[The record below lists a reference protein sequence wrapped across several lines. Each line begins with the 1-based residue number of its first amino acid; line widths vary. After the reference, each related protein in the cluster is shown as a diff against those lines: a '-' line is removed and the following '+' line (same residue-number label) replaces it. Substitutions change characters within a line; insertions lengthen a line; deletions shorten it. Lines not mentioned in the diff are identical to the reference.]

1 MDDQIKKIEVSNTT
15 KIFGKHSK
23 RAAQLLAEGKTKSD
37 ILKMTGATVGVKD
50 ASFNVYDGE
59 IFVIMGLSGSGKS
72 TLVRMLNRLIEPT
85 IGKILIDGENIV
97 GMNKEQLRDVRRKKI
112 GMVFQ
117 NFALFPHK
125 TIQENTEYGLE
136 IQGITKSERQEKARE
151 SLRLVGL
158 SGYEEQYP
166 SQLSGGMQ
174 QRVGLARALANDPD
188 VLLMDEAF
196 SALDPLIRKD
206 MQDELLQ
213 LHHDMGKTIIFIT
226 HDLDEALRIGDRI
239 ALMKDGDIVQIGT
252 PEEIL
257 MNPSNKYV
265 ERFVEDVDLSK
276 VLTAG
281 HIMKKADSVQV
292 DRGARVALRLMKR
305 LNISSIYIVD
315 KGNQLLG
322 AVTAQ
327 DAVQASETGKSL
339 EDVLLK
345 DVPTISKD
353 TVLTDLFDV
362 VSTTTIPVAVIN
374 EQKHL
379 EGIIIRGALIGA
391 LAGDGQFINSSE
403 RTVET
408 VKTEEI
414 EVKDNE

>member
-1 MDDQIKKIEVSNTT
+1 MEEQRKKIEVVNTT

-23 RAAQLLAEGKTKSD
+23 RAAQLLNEGKSKGE
-37 ILKMTGATVGVKD
+37 ILKSTGATVGVKN
-50 ASFNVYDGE
+50 ASFDVYDGE

-72 TLVRMLNRLIEPT
+72 TLVRMLNRLIDPT
-85 IGKILIDGENIV
+85 MGSIRIDGEDIV
-97 GMNKEQLRDVRRKKI
+97 VMNKEQLRGIRRKKI

-125 TIQENTEYGLE
+125 TILENTEYGLE
-136 IQGITKSERQEKARE
+136 IQGIAKAERQEKARE
-151 SLRLVGL
+151 SLKLVGL
-158 SGYEEQYP
+158 AGYEEQYP

-174 QRVGLARALANDPD
+174 QRVGLARALANGPD

-239 ALMKDGDIVQIGT
+239 ALMKDGEIVQIGT

-257 MNPSNKYV
+257 MSPSNEYV

-281 HIMKKADSVQV
+281 HIMKKADMVQI

-305 LNISSIYIVD
+305 QGISSIYVVD
-315 KGNQLLG
+315 KGNRLIG

-327 DAVQASETGKSL
+327 DALDATDSGKTL
-339 EDVLLK
+339 EDVLIR
-345 DVPTISKD
+345 DVPTITPD
-353 TVLTDLFDV
+353 TVLTDLFDT
-362 VSTTTIPVAVIN
+362 VSTTTIPVAVVN
-374 EQKHL
+374 EQNHL
-379 EGIIIRGALIGA
+379 QGIIIRGALIGA
-391 LAGDGQFINSSE
+391 LAGDGQFINSSP
-403 RTVET
+403 VES
-408 VKTEEI
+408 VVAEEV
-414 EVKDNE
+414 EVVNHG

>member
-1 MDDQIKKIEVSNTT
+1 MGEQSKKIEVVHTT

-23 RAAQLLAEGKTKSD
+23 RAAQLLNEGKSKSE
-37 ILKMTGATVGVKD
+37 ILKSTGATVGVKN
-50 ASFNVYDGE
+50 ASFDVYDGE

-72 TLVRMLNRLIEPT
+72 TLVRMLNRLIDPT
-85 IGKILIDGENIV
+85 MGSIRIDGEDIV
-97 GMNKEQLRDVRRKKI
+97 VMNKEQLREIRRKKI

-125 TIQENTEYGLE
+125 TILENTEYGLE
-136 IQGITKSERQEKARE
+136 IQGIAKSEREEKARE
-151 SLRLVGL
+151 SLKLVGL
-158 SGYEEQYP
+158 AGYEEQYP

-174 QRVGLARALANDPD
+174 QRVGLARALANGPD

-213 LHHDMGKTIIFIT
+213 LHHNMGKTIIFIT

-239 ALMKDGDIVQIGT
+239 ALMKDGEIVQIGT

-257 MNPSNKYV
+257 MSPSNEYV

-281 HIMKKADSVQV
+281 HIMKKADMVQI

-305 LNISSIYIVD
+305 QGISSIYVVD
-315 KGNQLLG
+315 KGNRLIG

-327 DAVQASETGKSL
+327 DALDATDSGKTL
-339 EDVLLK
+339 EDVLIR
-345 DVPTISKD
+345 DVPTITPD
-353 TVLTDLFDV
+353 TVLTDLFDT
-362 VSTTTIPVAVIN
+362 VSTTTIPVAVVN
-374 EQKHL
+374 EQNHL
-379 EGIIIRGALIGA
+379 QGIIIRGALIGA
-391 LAGDGQFINSSE
+391 LAGDGQFINSIP
-403 RTVET
+403 VES
-408 VKTEEI
+408 VVAEEV
-414 EVKDNE
+414 EVVNHG

>member
-1 MDDQIKKIEVSNTT
+1 MNDQLKKIEVRHTT

-23 RAAQLLAEGKTKSD
+23 RAAQLLNEGKTKKE
-37 ILKMTGATVGVKD
+37 ILQMTGATVGVND
-50 ASFNVYDGE
+50 ATFDVYDGE

-72 TLVRMLNRLIEPT
+72 TLVRMLNRLIDPT
-85 IGKILIDGENIV
+85 MGEIRIDGQNIV
-97 GMNKEQLRDVRRKKI
+97 GMNKEQLREVRRKKI

-136 IQGITKSERQEKARE
+136 IQGIAKADRATKARE
-151 SLRLVGL
+151 SLQLVGL
-158 SGYEEQYP
+158 AGYEDQFP

-257 MNPSNKYV
+257 MNPSNQYV

-281 HIMKKADSVQV
+281 HIMKKADSVQL
-292 DRGARVALRLMKR
+292 DRGPRVALRLMER
-305 LNISSIYIVD
+305 LSISSIYVVD
-315 KGNQLLG
+315 KGNRLLG

-327 DAVQASETGKSL
+327 DAVQATDTGKSL
-339 EDVLLK
+339 QDVLIK
-345 DVPTISKD
+345 DVPVTSRDTILTELFD
-353 TVLTDLFDV
+353 TV
-362 VSTTTIPVAVIN
+362 STASIPVAVVN
-374 EQKHL
+374 ETNQL

-391 LAGDGQFINSSE
+391 LAGDGQFINSE
-403 RTVET
+403 IDTQET
-408 VKTEEI
+408 EVEEI
-414 EVKDNE
+414 GVTVHE